1 MAEATKR
8 EPVLRTSYDEME
20 AYLLLPLI
28 NADEEYT
35 ISDIMS
41 ALSNH
46 RITFGIDQEVI
57 LDMITNRVY
66 GKEIKIASGCKC
78 VDGIDAKY
86 T

>member
-41 ALSNH
+41 ALS
-46 RITFGIDQEVI
+46 ITE
-57 LDMITNRVY
+57 LLLELTRR
-66 GKEIKIASGCKC
+66 
-78 VDGIDAKY
+78 
-86 T
+86 